1 MIAPLAR
8 IACEVAKESGPSLLR
23 RCGELAALIATEEGV
38 RTSFRWV
45 NSKLGSAPQSRR
57 AVRKRRRRSA

>member
-1 MIAPLAR
+1 MVAPLAK
-8 IACEVAKESGPSLLR
+8 IACEAVKQAGPSLLR

-45 NSKLGSAPQSRR
+45 NSKLGSAPQSRP